1 MEADKRKT
9 VYDVLKEKTGYRDSY
24 DDFNKIIDSDE
35 SARTKVYNV
44 LKDKTGYKDSFDDF
58 NKFMGIKAEASPVQQ
73 NKASLAIPS
82 ADLVD
87 PKISGTDQS
96 YTNQQYE
103 AWSKLTPDVR
113 KTLIGNTPYYEAVE
127 KRISDNKLLENS
139 NLGPKIPSDSIISGG
154 VALPTDSNVVRKEDM
169 RNQLGQQID
178 ESKQEANA
186 LLGEVYN
193 KDFEE
198 KMKFQREHPFLAAMM
213 NIKTGRTGVDT
224 THPRL
229 VDEEAKN
236 LHAAINRLDEAKD
249 VLDESARKGKTNFF
263 GGLLRGLGKKVFDIS
278 TWDSGITDMLDSGA
292 LLSAAKDREAGKPLS
307 HSQNLLLDAAAVDMA
322 VDENFSGDLG
332 RGYKAGQVTAESIP
346 FMMEF
351 MINPASGLGESTTK
365 SIVKRGIQ
373 KYGKD
378 AMKTT
383 IKKIERGAMRA
394 TTDLVGA
401 GIMSATT
408 GSGRVIADTQ
418 NRMLGDVQHE
428 YDENGY
434 VRYSGTENGET
445 LGTALA
451 KAYGANV
458 IENYSEMLGNYFS
471 PVTDAITGVASRG
484 LEKVG
489 LGKVNKFIGDIKASD
504 WGKVVTDFEK
514 NTQWNGNLG
523 EYAEEVAGGIMNAL
537 VVGDQTLDTDSQ
549 TGVFN
554 LDNNIDTLLGV
565 SMMGGFLSGVKTVGY
580 RTPKYEARKGLERA
594 GREAADVFGDNWE
607 SVRESIENA
616 EENDI
621 VPVLSSIFQSEDY
634 KPEQKQAAIRY
645 ASSLKKYQ
653 GANLADLRRKTDGDV
668 NDIQLQTESSY
679 DNGYGLITPQDKNDA
694 KIALEG
700 TIGKLVE
707 SYPDMSEEDVISTI
721 NSYGNT
727 PSEILMHLSA
737 GENGEYSKE
746 YISQVTDYLNA
757 KAQYD
762 GMIANVK
769 DGMEGEIETQ
779 IDYITK
785 NTHPDGNVYN
795 ATMKVDDRRVYV
807 TGGNIIV
814 GEDGMI
820 DHQKSDRSIV
830 VRDAQTGKVDMVDV
844 RDMQSVQPGTNAEQ
858 HKAQIAEQIKQDYAE
873 KAAAE
878 INGILPFNA
887 GDTYTILNPETGTR
901 EEVVIQQADGDLVTI
916 KGVDGK
922 ETQTTRD
929 EVQTLVDRERLLSFN
944 EQFQQNSPAAHTNMK
959 VLDDGRV
966 ISETS
971 SNDTEVAFDVL
982 DKEGNIIDSDVMPKE
997 EFDKL
1002 HDFEKESEVEL
1013 SDDGLPVVN
1022 EETASSSDKSPVLAD
1037 EQAINANETDLN
1049 SVQEPGV
1056 VMQDAGILPTQDN
1069 VENNS
1074 PVQEETQK
1082 PMIPVDEEGNPQ
1094 YHLAPVEVTIEDL
1107 TSPVEMDGEIYE
1119 PTDEEIDGLVLA
1131 NKEEAS
1137 KKFEKLS
1144 GKPPKIGANKSK
1156 YFAAKKQWTKQ
1167 VADAKAQVDYWN
1179 EVEAQMKLLRQ
1190 QPGDTTAEDI
1200 KAMGEPMTGEEL
1212 AAMMLGA
1219 GKLPLLHNEYK
1230 RETGFGNTDAS
1241 KMFGLFASKEKGGM
1255 TIEQA
1260 GEQLM
1265 LADLESGTNFFDQND
1280 PNAGRNA
1287 IIDVLSSARTRGG
1300 LIDYIKNNREAMAE
1314 RERQAEI
1321 EADELAKE
1329 QWLQDITHMTSE
1341 ERDLWKQGELLT
1353 ESNVVP
1359 NDGIIEFYNTFVDDI
1374 LNEEDY
1380 DSGRE
1385 RTDDHRTEEGQSNE
1399 LGGIYGSR
1407 EGGYE
1412 VLQGEEIVSP
1422 GRVEG
1427 YQGEPGEVAGRS
1439 NESLH
1444 LTDDRLQDS
1453 SSPRELTLPS
1463 GNQEKVIGIPVP
1475 SRMEGESILDYAS
1488 RVNDVHVLHKEEQ
1501 KVNTQPTDAQKEAGN
1516 YRKGHIKVDG
1526 FDVTIE
1532 NPQGSERSGV
1542 DAEGKPWSVT
1552 MNNTYGYIR
1561 GTKGAD
1567 GDHIDLFLGN
1577 SGNGVFVVDQL
1588 KEDGSFDEH
1597 KVMYGFG
1604 SLDEARE
1611 AYLSNYSP
1619 GWKGLGSITGVSKET
1634 FKKWVDS
1641 SIRKTKPFS
1650 EYKSV
1655 NSVVSSEEN
1664 QGKVISD
1671 FVPVKENSS
1680 DAEVN
1685 LPQDEAIRNTQR
1697 KPDRKRVD
1705 KIKKARYELMD
1716 ARRELSMA
1724 QSNPFYTSEERKVKQ
1739 DRVEKAE
1746 KELRGLISVAEDA
1759 QQNDNSP
1766 VEVAMEK
1773 LGNIE
1778 QEWEDR
1784 ILDYIYEH
1792 YPTQAT
1798 VTAQTTSPEGLIERE
1813 AMKKDETLRKMR
1825 EEADAAFTDADKEL
1839 SPLLEK
1845 ENDNIRFREE
1855 GSLSEEE
1862 EIVKQTKAN
1871 GTYMK
1876 APNGKPT
1883 KLDKSQWVQVR
1894 TKAFKKWF
1902 GDWEKAA
1909 RIEKL
1914 RNSDPVE
1921 ITGEEY
1927 KGRYELTRESAQ
1939 QYILNNL
1946 RGEYTINDTGEKV
1959 KVSKKGAKK
1968 VTSHSQGNEAH
1979 MQSIVAIPE
1988 MIENSVFIEE
1998 RPAYK
2003 DNAQYDSYRY
2013 YVTGLKIG
2021 GEDYTARITIGVK
2034 NGEFYYDHYLTDI
2047 EKGNL
2052 IEAAQSFI
2060 PTEDA
2065 PNPSY
2070 AGNKDNILFSLLQTN
2085 SSKVVDENGEPMVV
2099 FHGTRSKDD
2108 FYVFDSNKGNPFN
2121 QGGHYFSN
2129 KRQFAEKFGKIVKEV
2144 FLDIKNP
2151 NLGGFDG
2158 SGAVMAPSQY
2168 RDGGIFT
2175 KRNTDRYAEKGTKE
2189 YIVFNPSQIKSA
2201 TNNVGTFDNT
2211 NDDIR
2216 FREVKEKDGSK
2227 SLVGLH
2233 NISQEKLL
2241 KALKLG
2247 GFANPSAAVIDI
2259 NRQTHEG
2266 YGEISL
2272 VLPSSMIAK
2281 STGRNAG
2288 TFSGDAWTPT
2298 YPQIERQF
2306 TDEGSNRVRDDIS
2319 KLPKEMQPDVRSAW
2333 NSYMD
2338 GRDANALAYQFL
2350 YEKGEAPELRRIEP
2364 VFSED
2369 IRKKVINADAL
2380 DDFDERNAAL
2390 LDAYINENFNGD
2402 RAKFEEYIEER
2413 KRILQK
2419 KIDEIP
2425 SDKGFRRRKAVER
2438 LNDIEER
2445 GYEYDSV
2452 KEFYDK
2458 VLSDIRKSGGVDT
2471 YHAIQ
2476 DALDKINQS
2485 EALGKEYNEW
2495 KGELA
2500 DRYNINEVLFK
2511 GYTSSGNRVYLPHTL
2526 ENVSRIMKEEGLAGA
2541 TGWGG
2546 SFSKFAA
2553 GLMKSVGT
2561 LNGIRQQ
2568 KEKLTTNHDDIDA
2581 FREKWEKV
2589 YFDLGIK
2596 LNPGASAFDD
2606 TGLYRVE
2613 EIATR
2618 SNPKSFAKREYGVE
2632 LSDEDVQ
2639 QLKEMTEAIRN
2650 EYPAMYFETKFER
2663 PVYLNEFAAA
2673 VLPDNV
2679 SPKVIDAASNAGLQ
2693 IFSYKSGDEAS
2704 RDEAVKEASK
2714 INGVRFR
2721 DMKTY
2726 HGSGAEFDKFD
2737 LNHVGEGEGE
2747 SMLGKGVYTSKSKR
2761 IAKNYAGVARNKD
2774 KDGNKHLYEVN
2785 IPKDNG
2791 RNYLDYD
2798 KVYTAK
2804 EMEGVIEKLRGAGIG
2819 VGDIFSKYIPGR
2831 KANGMNFY
2839 RVLSINMPKGTD
2851 INEALSK
2858 VGYVGVKYST
2868 RHDWDG
2874 KDMLFSKKSY
2884 VVFNPENANIVG
2896 HNQIKSEVQSIS
2908 EKLHTPVRVIN
2919 SIDELSDGVAKEV
2932 IGKGRKI
2939 KGWYDIGAGEVVL
2952 YLPHTASIDDG
2963 LKTVLHEVVGHKG
2976 LRQLLGEENYDA
2988 EMMRLFGQLPE
2999 DVRRNVADV
3008 AVRNYNSD
3016 VSIAMDEYL
3025 AEQAEKN
3032 ETPSWWDKVVSAIR
3046 DLLRKVG
3053 VNVSLSENDVN
3064 YLLWRSRKNLE
3075 RTPLDLAA
3083 DIDMRNRLEI
3093 GEYNEKGKR
3102 FRDDTNPDE
3111 EDLFGEPL
3119 DGNKGKKPS
3128 LLEAYKNR
3136 IFELSNRISV
3146 LERKI
3151 DTYESTE
3158 ELANVVIEEIKKEI
3172 GSDIISEIGKK
3183 ELNSLLMQVK
3193 NAKTKKSLEKIF
3205 MNVKKIALAAQS
3217 RKLQRVM
3224 DKLLALK
3231 VQDVNGKNM
3240 SIAKN
3245 VDDSTRRIFSF
3256 IRGKLSDIKKS
3267 GLEDDILYLKR
3278 ENRSAQEEI
3287 KRLERTVRDTDDSSV
3302 KDEAMS
3308 SIEKHKKSI
3317 EDNKVRIQE
3326 LRDEKNELERQI
3338 AGATDIDVEKEMSAL
3353 DEKMDKAAQG
3363 EAIWTQG
3370 DTERMAAL
3378 NIISGQIMNK
3388 SHDFE
3393 IQSIE
3398 LDIQK
3403 RLMNNSDLYKDR
3415 MKEVSENKRRIITNA
3430 IKENKRQVVALERL
3444 ITDTRAMQIKQQQ
3457 MTIEQLEELISNGK
3471 NSLLRRTEGEVKRKS
3486 HIIGQAI
3493 QTVEGKPI
3501 DLYDKK
3507 STDEGVL
3514 KKFFSAPLG
3523 SFEYMC
3529 KRVNTKTLGKDGFL
3543 YKYFVEGKDGVMEAY
3558 NTYVLGMEEFR
3569 KRLDEKSKKIF
3580 GKEYEKIWAMSD
3592 KVVNESGVHVVD
3604 TGHEQ
3609 RIPGAKP
3616 GESKGYGVRYEI
3628 PLSKGQAMYIYQVW
3642 KMNDGRTKLE
3652 LQGFDE
3658 ESIAEIRDFIGD
3670 DYIKFADWVQE
3681 ELLPDLRER
3690 YNEKYLEM
3698 YGTSLAEIK
3707 DYVPLKIVGKSIR
3720 QESDLSEDKERN
3732 TKLEERAGS
3741 LIKRVVNTKPV
3752 DITMS
3757 AFEILF
3763 EHGKQMEEWN
3773 AYARVR
3779 RDLDAVLSNTTF
3791 KNQLDANV
3799 RGSFRN
3805 FYDAAAVGTMSHH
3818 PKEAGA
3824 IDAALANASKHLGG
3838 GFIAFRLNTAVKQI
3852 LSIITFLGYSQ
3863 HPQYIALL
3871 TKSVATP
3878 YANFK
3883 WCMDNIPSF
3892 HERVKNGLVG
3902 NETLEEK
3909 FSKGWFSQKMD
3920 QYIEF
3925 GMIPNK
3931 LVDAITCSIGAK
3943 SIFDYRYGKL
3953 VKEGLPEEE
3962 ARSQALAEADI
3973 YYNQTQQSSHPAF
3986 LSPVQ
3991 VSRSFAERMT
4001 VLFQNSNIGYVRKV
4015 VISFIDL
4022 TRSLKW
4028 KKLKENYTAMY
4039 LKEGL
4044 DEEEALR
4051 KAYRRLI
4058 NENKKQAF
4066 EFAIFAW
4073 GANLL
4078 WHTCS
4083 QGLLGFFAGDGDDDK
4098 KKGLLG
4104 KVAVDWYNDDTS
4116 KFIRGLTFFLTSPF
4130 KGTLGGNLLESIA
4143 NEYGYNPFILLDEI
4157 TEAFKAIGDSAENC
4171 GISPELAYVTLM
4183 RLSKFSGVD
4192 FEVWGNIYLGVEG
4205 LARDGAL
4212 DDDKMIDFMYML
4224 NSPKS
4229 NRAAVAK
4236 ELYKDETVASFAE
4249 KVARAN
4255 KYISKRDPWE
4265 GWVPGAK
4272 DLTKRR
4278 KKDIEKEYERLH
4290 MTDDEKKTADEK
4302 KVADKHRRK
4311 LKELDD
4317 DPFAL
4322 ADYIDRH
4329 REEHKLYQKYY

>member
-1 MEADKRKT
+1 METDKRKT
-9 VYDVLKEKTGYRDSY
+9 VYDVLKEKTGYRDNY
-24 DDFNKIIDSDE
+24 EDFNKIIDKDVD
-35 SARTKVYNV
+35 ARNKVYNV

-58 NKFMGIKAEASPVQQ
+58 NKVMGAITSSPVDQNDTSPTAPVNPTADNTNKPTSRFVQGKGKDATIFGVPYRIYKHLAPESQSFYYQQ
-73 NKASLAIPS
+73 ALDKEKQNVADAISNQAESVQKQAEEAYDARANKI
-82 ADLVD
+82 
-87 PKISGTDQS
+87 
-96 YTNQQYE
+96 NE
-103 AWSKLTPDVR
+103 
-113 KTLIGNTPYYEAVE
+113 
-127 KRISDNKLLENS
+127 EN
-139 NLGPKIPSDSIISGG
+139 I
-154 VALPTDSNVVRKEDM
+154 
-169 RNQLGQQID
+169 
-178 ESKQEANA
+178 
-186 LLGEVYN
+186 
-193 KDFEE
+193 
-198 KMKFQREHPFLAAMM
+198 KFKKEHPFL
-213 NIKTGRTGVDT
+213 NFIKEMAQMGRPVPLEPTLEDTDKDLRTLQGV
-224 THPRL
+224 
-229 VDEEAKN
+229 V
-236 LHAAINRLDEAKD
+236 
-249 VLDESARKGKTNFF
+249 ESAQTAKQTISEAGKKGNTNFV
-263 GGLLRGLGKKVFDIS
+263 GGLGRGMRDMAGRGS
-278 TWDSGITDMLDSGA
+278 TWDMGVLDLNKNVA
-292 LLSAAKDREAGKPLS
+292 LSSAANKYIKGQELNKTEK
-307 HSQNLLLDAAAVDMA
+307 LLLRVAAIEQVAM
-322 VDENFSGDLG
+322 DEFSSDLG
-332 RGYKAGQVTAESIP
+332 RGYKMGSTTVQSLP
-346 FMMEF
+346 FMAEF
-351 MINPASGLGESTTK
+351 LINPLSGSGKAIGKGVMKQGLKAIGKELPAGMLGK
-365 SIVKRGIQ
+365 V
-373 KYGKD
+373 
-378 AMKTT
+378 AN
-383 IKKIERGAMRA
+383 GATRVLGDVSAA
-394 TTDLVGA
+394 TGMAL
-401 GIMSATT
+401 TT
-408 GSGRVIADTQ
+408 GSVHTTADFVDRKNGNIDYLVDEDGQVKYDGHTGGVGTGEAAYKAIA
-418 NRMLGDVQHE
+418 
-428 YDENGY
+428 
-434 VRYSGTENGET
+434 SS
-445 LGTALA
+445 
-451 KAYGANV
+451 V
-458 IENYSEMLGNYFS
+458 IENLSEMSGSYFDVLGKGVNSLMGKAVEKSALVKRLGNAVNTS
-471 PVTDAITGVASRG
+471 KVAELYRNVSSSE
-484 LEKVG
+484 LAKT
-489 LGKVNKFIGDIKASD
+489 
-504 WGKVVTDFEK
+504 VTDFERK
-514 NTQWNGNLG
+514 TGFHG
-523 EYAEEVAGGIMNAL
+523 TIEEYGEEVVGTVLNAIFT
-537 VVGDQTLDTDSQ
+537 GDQSFSDLSDVDQ
-549 TGVFN
+549 Q
-554 LDNNIDTLLGV
+554 IDTFLGV
-565 SMMGGFLSGVKTVGY
+565 SGIGGLFSAVKTVGY
-580 RTPKYEARKGLERA
+580 RAPLHRVNREIGKLNKKLSVSMGEDWSGVSDVLQSAEVEER
-594 GREAADVFGDNWE
+594 
-607 SVRESIENA
+607 
-616 EENDI
+616 
-621 VPVLSSIFQSEDY
+621 
-634 KPEQKQAAIRY
+634 
-645 ASSLKKYQ
+645 KKYLGNILQ
-653 GANLADLRRKTDGDV
+653 GEGITDEVKRELFEYVGALTRRDAIKSGKVKQVSEGEDSAENVIVDDEV
-668 NDIQLQTESSY
+668 EEHY
-679 DNGYGLITPQDKNDA
+679 ENGYNIISPNEKNNA
-694 KIALEG
+694 KIALEE
-700 TIGKLVE
+700 TIKAIANR
-707 SYPDMSEEDVISTI
+707 YPDMAEDDVTSTI
-721 NSYGNT
+721 NSYGET
-727 PSEILMHLSA
+727 PSEILMYLNDEKRAFSP
-737 GENGEYSKE
+737 EYV
-746 YISQVTDYLNA
+746 SQVTDYLNA
-757 KAQYD
+757 KAQYE
-762 GMIANVK
+762 GMIDNVR
-769 DGMEGEIETQ
+769 DGMETEIDTQ
-779 IDYITK
+779 MDYITK
-785 NTHPDGNVYN
+785 NTHLDGNLYN

-807 TGGNIIV
+807 TGGNVIV

-820 DHQKSDRSIV
+820 DHQKSDKSIV
-830 VRDAQTGKVDMVDV
+830 VRDAQTGRIEMVDV

-858 HKAQIAEQIKQDYAE
+858 HKAQIADQIKLGYAE

-944 EQFQQNSPAAHTNMK
+944 EQFQQNSPATHTNMK

-1022 EETASSSDKSPVLAD
+1022 DETVSSSDKSPVLAD
-1037 EQAINANETDLN
+1037 EQAINANETDRN

-1056 VMQDAGILPTQDN
+1056 VMQDAGILPTH

-1074 PVQEETQK
+1074 PVQEEVQK

-1219 GKLPLLHNEYK
+1219 GKLPLLHSEYK

-1300 LIDYIKNNREAMAE
+1300 LIDYIKNNRETMAE

-1359 NDGIIEFYNTFVDDI
+1359 KDGIIEFYNTFVDDI
-1374 LNEEDY
+1374 LNEEAY
-1380 DSGRE
+1380 DSRRE
-1385 RTDDHRTEEGQSNE
+1385 RTDDHRIEEGQSNE
-1399 LGGIYGSR
+1399 LGGVYGSR

-1444 LTDDRLQDS
+1444 PTDDSLQDS
-1453 SSPRELTLPS
+1453 SSPRELTQPS
-1463 GNQEKVIGIPVP
+1463 GNQEKVSRINLP

-1488 RVNDVHVLHKEEQ
+1488 RVNDAHVLHKEEQ
-1501 KVNTQPTDAQKEAGN
+1501 KVNAQPTDAQKEAGN

-1577 SGNGVFVVDQL
+1577 SGNGVFVVDQV

-1597 KVMYGFG
+1597 KVMYGFD

-1634 FKKWVDS
+1634 FKEWVDS
-1641 SIRKTKPFS
+1641 SRRKTKPFA
-1650 EYKSV
+1650 EYKLVQERAEGKRDGSV
-1655 NSVVSSEEN
+1655 
-1664 QGKVISD
+1664 
-1671 FVPVKENSS
+1671 
-1680 DAEVN
+1680 
-1685 LPQDEAIRNTQR
+1685 
-1697 KPDRKRVD
+1697 
-1705 KIKKARYELMD
+1705 
-1716 ARRELSMA
+1716 
-1724 QSNPFYTSEERKVKQ
+1724 
-1739 DRVEKAE
+1739 
-1746 KELRGLISVAEDA
+1746 
-1759 QQNDNSP
+1759 
-1766 VEVAMEK
+1766 
-1773 LGNIE
+1773 
-1778 QEWEDR
+1778 
-1784 ILDYIYEH
+1784 
-1792 YPTQAT
+1792 
-1798 VTAQTTSPEGLIERE
+1798 
-1813 AMKKDETLRKMR
+1813 R
-1825 EEADAAFTDADKEL
+1825 EEDGSDV
-1839 SPLLEK
+1839 
-1845 ENDNIRFREE
+1845 RFREGKAE
-1855 GSLSEEE
+1855 SEEQS
-1862 EIVKQTKAN
+1862 IIDRAKAD

-1876 APNGKPT
+1876 APNGKPSN
-1883 KLDKSQWVQVR
+1883 LDESQWVQVR
-1894 TKAFKKWF
+1894 TQAFKKSF

-1914 RNSDPVE
+1914 RKNTPVE

-1927 KGRYELTRESAQ
+1927 KGQYELNRESAQ
-1939 QYILNNL
+1939 KYILNNL
-1946 RGEYTINDTGEKV
+1946 RGEYTINDTGERV
-1959 KVSKKGAKK
+1959 QISKKGAKK
-1968 VTSHSQGNEAH
+1968 VTSHSQGSEAH

-1988 MIENSVFIEE
+1988 LIGNSVFIEE

-2021 GEDYTARITIGVK
+2021 VEDYTARITIGVK

-2052 IEAAQSFI
+2052 IEAAQSFK

-2070 AGNKDNILFSLLQTN
+2070 AGNKDNVLFSLLQIN
-2085 SSKVVDENGEPMVV
+2085 LSKVVDENGEPLL
-2099 FHGTRSKDD
+2099 KDD
-2108 FYVFDSNKGNPFN
+2108 VHD
-2121 QGGHYFSN
+2121 
-2129 KRQFAEKFGKIVKEV
+2129 
-2144 FLDIKNP
+2144 
-2151 NLGGFDG
+2151 
-2158 SGAVMAPSQY
+2158 
-2168 RDGGIFT
+2168 
-2175 KRNTDRYAEKGTKE
+2175 NT
-2189 YIVFNPSQIKSA
+2189 
-2201 TNNVGTFDNT
+2201 GTFSFE

-2227 SLVGLH
+2227 SLIGLH

-2338 GRDANALAYQFL
+2338 GRNADALAYQFL

-2369 IRKKVINADAL
+2369 IRKKVIDADAL
-2380 DDFDERNAAL
+2380 DDYNERNVAL

-2568 KEKLTTNHDDIDA
+2568 KEKLTTNHEDIDA

-2618 SNPKSFAKREYGVE
+2618 PNPKSFAKREYGVE

-2639 QLKEMTEAIRN
+2639 QLKEMIEAIRN

-2896 HNQIKSEVQSIS
+2896 HNQIKSEVLSIS

-2919 SIDELSDGVAKEV
+2919 SIDELSDGVAKEA

-2976 LRQLLGEENYDA
+2976 LRQLFGEENYDA
-2988 EMMRLFGQLPE
+2988 KMMRLFGQLPE

-3053 VNVSLSENDVN
+3053 VNVSLSENDVK

-3102 FRDDTNPDE
+3102 FRDDSNPNE
-3111 EDLFGEPL
+3111 EDLFGEPF
-3119 DGNKGKKPS
+3119 DGSKGKKPS

-3136 IFELSNRISV
+3136 IFELSNRISA

-3287 KRLERTVRDTDDSSV
+3287 KCLERTVRDTDDSSV

-3580 GKEYEKIWAMSD
+3580 GKEYEKIWSQSD
-3592 KVVNESGVHVVD
+3592 KVVNDLGVHVVD
-3604 TGHEQ
+3604 VNKEQ
-3609 RIPGAKP
+3609 RILG
-3616 GESKGYGVRYEI
+3616 GINGYGVRYEI

-3642 KMNDGRTKLE
+3642 KMDDGRTKLE

-3658 ESIAEIRDFIGD
+3658 ESITEIRDFIGD
-3670 DYIKFADWVQE
+3670 DYIKFADWVQD

-3707 DYVPLKIVGKSIR
+3707 DYVPLRIAKKSTR
-3720 QESDLSEDKERN
+3720 QESDLSEDKERKK
-3732 TKLEERAGS
+3732 TLEERAGS

-3757 AFEILF
+3757 AFDVLF
-3763 EHGKQMEEWN
+3763 DHGRQMEEWN

-3791 KNQLDANV
+3791 RNQLDANT

-3805 FYDAAAVGTMSHH
+3805 FYDAAAVATKTYH
-3818 PKEAGA
+3818 PDQNRFMDEVIGKLSKGIVGGNIAWRLST
-3824 IDAALANASKHLGG
+3824 AL
-3838 GFIAFRLNTAVKQI
+3838 KQI
-3852 LSIITFLGYSQ
+3852 LSAPAFWGYSQ
-3863 HPQYIALL
+3863 SPRYMKSLL
-3871 TKSVATP
+3871 TNTAKMPVT
-3878 YANFK
+3878 FK
-3883 WCMDNIPSF
+3883 WCMENIPSF
-3892 HERVKNGLVG
+3892 KERVSSGTIG
-3902 NETLEEK
+3902 NEKLEEK
-3909 FSKGWFSQKMD
+3909 SISKYLDK
-3920 QYIEF
+3920 YIET

-3931 LVDAITCSIGAK
+3931 MVDAVTCSIGAK
-3943 SIFDYRYGKL
+3943 SIFDYRYGQL
-3953 VKEGLPEEE
+3953 LRQGLKDEE
-3962 ARSQALAEADI
+3962 ARNQALMDADI

-3986 LSPVQ
+3986 LSPMQ
-3991 VSRSFAERMT
+3991 MSRSIMDRMLT
-4001 VLFQNSNIGYVRKV
+4001 TYQNSNIGYVRKV
-4015 VISFIDL
+4015 MAAFYDL

-4028 KKLKENYTAMY
+4028 RELQKNYMDMY
-4039 LKEGL
+4039 MKEGL
-4044 DEEEALR
+4044 NKDEATR
-4051 KAYRRLI
+4051 KAYHRLL
-4058 NENKKQAF
+4058 NENKKTAF
-4066 EFAIFAW
+4066 EAILFAW
-4073 GANLL
+4073 GMNLL
-4078 WHTCS
+4078 WNIGS
-4083 QGLLGFFAGDGDDDK
+4083 QGLLGLFAGDGDDDDDLS
-4098 KKGLLG
+4098 KGISL
-4104 KVAVDWYNDDTS
+4104 
-4116 KFIRGLTFFLTSPF
+4116 FLTSPI
-4130 KGTLGGNLLESIA
+4130 KGMPGGNLLESIA
-4143 NEYGYNPFILLDEI
+4143 SGYGMNPLLVYDELDKFMKEINYAIDEYGL
-4157 TEAFKAIGDSAENC
+4157 
-4171 GISPELAYVTLM
+4171 ISPEIAFATMEKVSRYG
-4183 RLSKFSGVD
+4183 GVD
-4192 FEVWGNIYLGVEG
+4192 LEVLGNIYLGIEG
-4205 LARDGAL
+4205 LSRDGAL

>member
-1 MEADKRKT
+1 METNKRKT

-82 ADLVD
+82 TDLVD
-87 PKISGTDQS
+87 PKIPGTDQS

-113 KTLIGNTPYYEAVE
+113 KTLIGNTPYYEDVE

-193 KDFEE
+193 KDLEE

-229 VDEEAKN
+229 VDVEAKN
-236 LHAAINRLDEAKD
+236 LHATLNKLDEAKD
-249 VLDESARKGKTNFF
+249 ILDESARKGKTNYF
-263 GGLLRGLGKKVFDIS
+263 GGLLRGLGKGIFDVS
-278 TWDSGITDMLDSGA
+278 TWDSGTTDMLDSGA
-292 LLSAAKDREAGKPLS
+292 LLSAAKDKEAGRPLS

-346 FMMEF
+346 FIIEF
-351 MINPASGLGESTTK
+351 MVNPASGLGESATK

-373 KYGKD
+373 KFGKD

-383 IKKIERGAMRA
+383 IKKIERGAIRA
-394 TTDLVGA
+394 TADLAGA

-408 GSGRVIADTQ
+408 GSGRVVADTQ

-434 VRYSGTENGET
+434 VRYSGTEDGET

-471 PVTDAITGVASRG
+471 PVTDAITGVTSRG
-484 LEKVG
+484 LEKIG

-504 WGKVVTDFEK
+504 WGKAVTDFEK
-514 NTQWNGNLG
+514 NTHWNGNLG

-565 SMMGGFLSGVKTVGY
+565 SMMGGFLSGVKTIGY
-580 RTPKYEARKGLERA
+580 RTPKYEMRKGLERA
-594 GREAADVFGDNWE
+594 DREASNAFGEDWE
-607 SVRESIENA
+607 AVRETIENA

-621 VPVLSSIFQSEDY
+621 IPVLSSIYQSEDY

-679 DNGYGLITPQDKNDA
+679 DNGYGLTTPQEKNDA

-727 PSEILMHLSA
+727 LSEILMHLSA
-737 GENGEYSKE
+737 GEYGKYSKE

-769 DGMEGEIETQ
+769 DGMEGEIESQ
-779 IDYITK
+779 MDYITK

-807 TGGNIIV
+807 TGGNVIV

-820 DHQKSDRSIV
+820 DHQKSDKSIV
-830 VRDAQTGKVDMVDV
+830 VRDAQTGKIEMVDV

-873 KAAAE
+873 KAAAD

-901 EEVVIQQADGDLVTI
+901 EEVVVQQVEGDLVAITG
-916 KGVDGK
+916 KDGK
-922 ETQTTRD
+922 VTQTTKD
-929 EVQTLVDRERLLSFN
+929 EIQTLVERERLLSFN

-966 ISETS
+966 ISEIS
-971 SNDTEVAFDVL
+971 SNDTEVAFNVL
-982 DKEGNIIDSDVMPKE
+982 DQEGNIIDSDVMPKE

-1002 HDFEKESEVEL
+1002 HDFEKEYEVEL

-1022 EETASSSDKSPVLAD
+1022 EVTVSSSEESPVLAD
-1037 EQAINANETDLN
+1037 EQAINANETDRN

-1056 VMQDAGILPTQDN
+1056 VMQDAGILPTHDN
-1069 VENNS
+1069 VENIS
-1074 PVQEETQK
+1074 PIQEEALK
-1082 PMIPVDEEGNPQ
+1082 PVIPVDEEGNPQ

-1107 TSPVEMDGEIYE
+1107 TSPVDMGGKIYE
-1119 PTDEEIDGLVLA
+1119 PTDEEIDGLVLV

-1156 YFAAKKQWTKQ
+1156 YFAAKDQWTKQ

-1190 QPGDTTAEDI
+1190 QPGDTTAEEI

-1219 GKLPLLHNEYK
+1219 GKLPLLHSEYK

-1385 RTDDHRTEEGQSNE
+1385 RTDDHRIEEGQSNE

-1444 LTDDRLQDS
+1444 PTDDSLQDS
-1453 SSPRELTLPS
+1453 SSPGELTLSS
-1463 GNQEKVIGIPVP
+1463 GNQEKVSRINLP

-1597 KVMYGFG
+1597 KVMYGFS

-1634 FKKWVDS
+1634 FKEWVDS
-1641 SIRKTKPFS
+1641 SRRKTKPFA
-1650 EYKSV
+1650 EYKLVQERAEGMRDGSV
-1655 NSVVSSEEN
+1655 
-1664 QGKVISD
+1664 
-1671 FVPVKENSS
+1671 
-1680 DAEVN
+1680 
-1685 LPQDEAIRNTQR
+1685 
-1697 KPDRKRVD
+1697 
-1705 KIKKARYELMD
+1705 
-1716 ARRELSMA
+1716 
-1724 QSNPFYTSEERKVKQ
+1724 
-1739 DRVEKAE
+1739 
-1746 KELRGLISVAEDA
+1746 
-1759 QQNDNSP
+1759 
-1766 VEVAMEK
+1766 
-1773 LGNIE
+1773 
-1778 QEWEDR
+1778 
-1784 ILDYIYEH
+1784 
-1792 YPTQAT
+1792 
-1798 VTAQTTSPEGLIERE
+1798 
-1813 AMKKDETLRKMR
+1813 R
-1825 EEADAAFTDADKEL
+1825 EEDGSDV
-1839 SPLLEK
+1839 
-1845 ENDNIRFREE
+1845 RFREGKAE
-1855 GSLSEEE
+1855 SEEQS
-1862 EIVKQTKAN
+1862 IIDRAKAD

-1876 APNGKPT
+1876 APNGKPSN
-1883 KLDKSQWVQVR
+1883 LDESQWVQVR
-1894 TKAFKKWF
+1894 TQAFKKSF

-1914 RNSDPVE
+1914 RKNTPVE

-1927 KGRYELTRESAQ
+1927 KGQYELNRESAQ
-1939 QYILNNL
+1939 KYILNNL
-1946 RGEYTINDTGEKV
+1946 RGEYIINDTGERV
-1959 KVSKKGAKK
+1959 QISKKGAKK
-1968 VTSHSQGNEAH
+1968 VTSHSQGSEAH

-1988 MIENSVFIEE
+1988 LIGNSVFIEE

-2052 IEAAQSFI
+2052 IEAAQSFK

-2070 AGNKDNILFSLLQTN
+2070 AGNKDNVLFSLLQTN
-2085 SSKVVDENGEPMVV
+2085 SSKVTDENGEPLL
-2099 FHGTRSKDD
+2099 KDD
-2108 FYVFDSNKGNPFN
+2108 VHD
-2121 QGGHYFSN
+2121 
-2129 KRQFAEKFGKIVKEV
+2129 
-2144 FLDIKNP
+2144 
-2151 NLGGFDG
+2151 
-2158 SGAVMAPSQY
+2158 
-2168 RDGGIFT
+2168 
-2175 KRNTDRYAEKGTKE
+2175 NT
-2189 YIVFNPSQIKSA
+2189 
-2201 TNNVGTFDNT
+2201 GTFSFE

-2227 SLVGLH
+2227 SLIGLH

-2259 NRQTHEG
+2259 DRQTHEG

-2306 TDEGSNRVRDDIS
+2306 TDEGSIRVRDDIS

-2369 IRKKVINADAL
+2369 IRTKVINADAL

-2458 VLSDIRKSGGVDT
+2458 VLSDNRKSGGVDT

-2476 DALDKINQS
+2476 DALDKINTS
-2485 EALGKEYNEW
+2485 EALSKEYNEW

-2500 DRYNINEVLFK
+2500 DRYNIDEVLFK

-2568 KEKLTTNHDDIDA
+2568 KEKLTTNHEDIDA

-2618 SNPKSFAKREYGVE
+2618 PNPKSFAKREYGVE

-2839 RVLSINMPKGTD
+2839 RALSINMPKGTD

-2908 EKLHTPVRVIN
+2908 DKLHTPIRVIN
-2919 SIDELSDGVAKEV
+2919 SIDELSDGVAKEA

-2952 YLPHTASIDDG
+2952 YLPHTASNDDG

-2976 LRQLLGEENYDA
+2976 LRQLFGEENYDA
-2988 EMMRLFGQLPE
+2988 KMMRLFGQLPE

-3025 AEQAEKN
+3025 AEQAEKS

-3053 VNVSLSENDVN
+3053 VNVSLSENDVK

-3102 FRDDTNPDE
+3102 FRDDSKPDE
-3111 EDLFGEPL
+3111 DDLFGEPF
-3119 DGNKGKKPS
+3119 DGSKGKKPS

-3136 IFELSNRISV
+3136 IFELNNRIST

-3158 ELANVVIEEIKKEI
+3158 ELANMVIEEIKKEI

-3353 DEKMDKAAQG
+3353 DEKMDKAVQG

-3444 ITDTRAMQIKQQQ
+3444 IADTRAMQIKQQQ

-3471 NSLLRRTEGEVKRKS
+3471 NSLLRRTEEEVKRKS

-3543 YKYFVEGKDGVMEAY
+3543 YKFFVEGKDGVMEAY

-3580 GKEYEKIWAMSD
+3580 GKEYEKIWDMSD
-3592 KVVNESGVHVVD
+3592 KVVNESGVHVFD
-3604 TGHEQ
+3604 T
-3609 RIPGAKP
+3609 K
-3616 GESKGYGVRYEI
+3616 SKIVGGYGVKYEI

-3658 ESIAEIRDFIGD
+3658 ESITEIRDFIGD
-3670 DYIKFADWVQE
+3670 DYIKFADWVQD

-3698 YGTSLAEIK
+3698 YGTSMDDIK
-3707 DYVPLKIVGKSIR
+3707 DYVPLRILKKSIR
-3720 QESDLSEDKERN
+3720 QESDLSEDKERR

-3741 LIKRVVNTKPV
+3741 LIKRVVNTRPV

-3757 AFEILF
+3757 AFDVLF
-3763 EHGKQMEEWN
+3763 DHGKRMEEWN

-3779 RDLDAVLSNTTF
+3779 RDIDAILSNTTF
-3791 KNQLDANV
+3791 RNQLDANT
-3799 RGSFRN
+3799 RGSLHN
-3805 FYDAAAVGTMSHH
+3805 FYDAAAVATKSYH
-3818 PKEAGA
+3818 PEKNGYMDDIIGKLSKGIVGGNIAWRLST
-3824 IDAALANASKHLGG
+3824 AL
-3838 GFIAFRLNTAVKQI
+3838 KQI
-3852 LSIITFLGYSQ
+3852 LSAPAFWGYSQ
-3863 HPQYIALL
+3863 SPRYMKSLL
-3871 TKSVATP
+3871 TNTAKMPAT
-3878 YANFK
+3878 FK
-3883 WCMDNIPSF
+3883 WCMGNIPSF
-3892 HERVKNGLVG
+3892 KERITSGTMG
-3902 NETLEEK
+3902 NEKLEEK
-3909 FSKGWFSQKMD
+3909 GINRFLDK
-3920 QYIEF
+3920 YIET
-3925 GMIPNK
+3925 GMIPNR

-3943 SIFDYRYGKL
+3943 SIFDYRFGQL
-3953 VKEGLPEEE
+3953 LRQGLKEEE
-3962 ARSQALAEADI
+3962 ARNQALMDADI

-3986 LSPVQ
+3986 LSPMQ
-3991 VSRSFAERMT
+3991 MGHSIMDRMFT
-4001 VLFQNSNIGYVRKV
+4001 TYQNSNIGYVRKV
-4015 VISFIDL
+4015 LAAYYDL

-4028 KKLKENYTAMY
+4028 KKLQKNYVYMY
-4039 LKEGL
+4039 MEDGMNQ
-4044 DEEEALR
+4044 DEAES
-4051 KAYRRLI
+4051 KAYRRLL
-4058 NENKKQAF
+4058 NENKKTAF
-4066 EFAIFAW
+4066 EAILFAW
-4073 GANLL
+4073 GMNLL
-4078 WHTCS
+4078 WNIGS
-4083 QGLLGFFAGDGDDDK
+4083 QGLLGFFVGDGDDDDSWDK
-4098 KKGLLG
+4098 
-4104 KVAVDWYNDDTS
+4104 DIS
-4116 KFIRGLTFFLTSPF
+4116 FFLTSPI
-4130 KGTLGGNLLESIA
+4130 KGMPGGNLLESMTSRYGFNPDLVLDEYNKFMKEINYA
-4143 NEYGYNPFILLDEI
+4143 IDEYGL
-4157 TEAFKAIGDSAENC
+4157 
-4171 GISPELAYVTLM
+4171 ISPEIAFATMEKVSRYG
-4183 RLSKFSGVD
+4183 GVD
-4192 FEVWGNIYLGVEG
+4192 LEVLGNIYLGIVG
-4205 LARDGAL
+4205 LSRDGAL

-4236 ELYKDETVASFAE
+4236 ELYKDESAASFAE

-4265 GWVPGAK
+4265 GWVPGTK

-4290 MTDDEKKTADEK
+4290 MTEEEKTTEDEK

>member
-1 MEADKRKT
+1 METDKRKT

-24 DDFNKIIDSDE
+24 EDFNKIIDKNVD
-35 SARTKVYNV
+35 ARNKVYNV

-58 NKFMGIKAEASPVQQ
+58 NKVIGAITSSPVDQ
-73 NKASLAIPS
+73 NDTSPTAPVNPT
-82 ADLVD
+82 VD
-87 PKISGTDQS
+87 N
-96 YTNQQYE
+96 TNNPTSRFVQGKGKDTTIFGVPYRIY
-103 AWSKLTPDVR
+103 KHLTPESQS
-113 KTLIGNTPYYEAVE
+113 LYYQQALDKEKQNVADAISNQAESVQKQAEEAYDARANKINE
-127 KRISDNKLLENS
+127 DN
-139 NLGPKIPSDSIISGG
+139 I
-154 VALPTDSNVVRKEDM
+154 
-169 RNQLGQQID
+169 
-178 ESKQEANA
+178 
-186 LLGEVYN
+186 
-193 KDFEE
+193 
-198 KMKFQREHPFLAAMM
+198 KFKKEHPFL
-213 NIKTGRTGVDT
+213 NFIKEMAQMGRPVPLEPTLEDTDKDLRTLQGVVESAQT
-224 THPRL
+224 AKQTIS
-229 VDEEAKN
+229 EAGKKGN
-236 LHAAINRLDEAKD
+236 TNFVGGLGRGMRDMAGRGSTWDMG
-249 VLDESARKGKTNFF
+249 VLDLNRNVALSSAANKYINGQELNKTEKL
-263 GGLLRGLGKKVFDIS
+263 LLRG
-278 TWDSGITDMLDSGA
+278 
-292 LLSAAKDREAGKPLS
+292 AAIEQVA
-307 HSQNLLLDAAAVDMA
+307 M
-322 VDENFSGDLG
+322 DEFSSDLG
-332 RGYKAGQVTAESIP
+332 RGYKMGSTTVQSLPFMAEFLINPLSGSGKAIGKGVMKQGLKAIGKELPAGMLGKVANGATRVLGDVTA
-346 FMMEF
+346 
-351 MINPASGLGESTTK
+351 
-365 SIVKRGIQ
+365 
-373 KYGKD
+373 
-378 AMKTT
+378 
-383 IKKIERGAMRA
+383 A
-394 TTDLVGA
+394 TGMAL
-401 GIMSATT
+401 TT
-408 GSGRVIADTQ
+408 GSVHTTADFVDRKNGNIDYLVDEDGQVKYDGHTGGVGTGEAAYKAIA
-418 NRMLGDVQHE
+418 
-428 YDENGY
+428 
-434 VRYSGTENGET
+434 SS
-445 LGTALA
+445 
-451 KAYGANV
+451 V
-458 IENYSEMLGNYFS
+458 IENLSEMSGSYFDVLGKGVNSLTGKAVEKSALVKRLGNAVNTS
-471 PVTDAITGVASRG
+471 KVAELYRNVSSSE
-484 LEKVG
+484 LAKT
-489 LGKVNKFIGDIKASD
+489 
-504 WGKVVTDFEK
+504 VTDFERK
-514 NTQWNGNLG
+514 TGFHG
-523 EYAEEVAGGIMNAL
+523 TIEEYGEEVVGTVLNAIFT
-537 VVGDQTLDTDSQ
+537 GDQSFSDLSDVDQ
-549 TGVFN
+549 Q
-554 LDNNIDTLLGV
+554 IDTFLGV
-565 SMMGGFLSGVKTVGY
+565 SGIGGLFSAVKTVGY
-580 RTPKYEARKGLERA
+580 RAPLHRVN
-594 GREAADVFGDNWE
+594 REIGKLNKKLSVSMGEDWSGVSDVLQ
-607 SVRESIENA
+607 SA
-616 EENDI
+616 E
-621 VPVLSSIFQSEDY
+621 VED
-634 KPEQKQAAIRY
+634 R
-645 ASSLKKYQ
+645 KKYLGNILQ
-653 GANLADLRRKTDGDV
+653 GEGITDEVKRELFEYVGALTRRDAIKSGKVKQVSEGEDSAENVIVDDEV
-668 NDIQLQTESSY
+668 EEHY
-679 DNGYGLITPQDKNDA
+679 ENGYNIISPNEKNNA
-694 KIALEG
+694 KIALEE
-700 TIGKLVE
+700 TIKAIANR
-707 SYPDMSEEDVISTI
+707 YPDMTEDDVMSTI
-721 NSYGNT
+721 NSYGET
-727 PSEILMHLSA
+727 PSEILMYLNDEKRAFSP
-737 GENGEYSKE
+737 E

-757 KAQYD
+757 KAQYEGVID
-762 GMIANVK
+762 NVR
-769 DGMEGEIETQ
+769 DGMETEIDTQ
-779 IDYITK
+779 MGYITK
-785 NTHPDGNVYN
+785 NTHLDGNLYN

-807 TGGNIIV
+807 TGGNVIV

-820 DHQKSDRSIV
+820 DHQKSDKSIV
-830 VRDAQTGKVDMVDV
+830 VRDAQTGRIEMVDV

-858 HKAQIAEQIKQDYAE
+858 HKTQIAEQIKQGYAE

-878 INGILPFNA
+878 INGALPFNA

-901 EEVVIQQADGDLVTI
+901 EEVIIQQADGDLVTI

-1022 EETASSSDKSPVLAD
+1022 EETASSSDKSPVLAN

-1219 GKLPLLHNEYK
+1219 GKLPLLHSEYK

-1314 RERQAEI
+1314 RERQAEV

-1359 NDGIIEFYNTFVDDI
+1359 KDGIIEFYNTFVDDI
-1374 LNEEDY
+1374 LNEEAY
-1380 DSGRE
+1380 DSRRE
-1385 RTDDHRTEEGQSNE
+1385 RTDDHRIEEGQSNE

-1444 LTDDRLQDS
+1444 PTDDSLQDS
-1453 SSPRELTLPS
+1453 SSPGELTLPS
-1463 GNQEKVIGIPVP
+1463 GNQEKVSRINLP

-1532 NPQGSERSGV
+1532 NPQGSERRGV
-1542 DAEGKPWSVT
+1542 DANGKPWSVT

-1561 GTKGAD
+1561 GTKGTD

-1577 SGNGVFVVDQL
+1577 SGNGVYVVDQL

-1611 AYLSNYSP
+1611 AYLSNYSS

-1664 QGKVISD
+1664 QGEVISD

-1685 LPQDEAIRNTQR
+1685 LPQDEAIIKNTQR
-1697 KPDRKRVD
+1697 KPDKKRVD

-1724 QSNPFYTSEERKVKQ
+1724 QSNPFYTSEERQVKQ

-1773 LGNIE
+1773 LGDIE

-1798 VTAQTTSPEGLIERE
+1798 VTAQTISPEGLIERE
-1813 AMKKDETLRKMR
+1813 AMTKDETLRKMR

-1845 ENDNIRFREE
+1845 ENDIIRFREE

-2099 FHGTRSKDD
+2099 FHGTRSKDE

-2338 GRDANALAYQFL
+2338 GRNADALAYQFL

-2369 IRKKVINADAL
+2369 IRKKVIDADAL
-2380 DDFDERNAAL
+2380 DDYNERNVAL
-2390 LDAYINENFNGD
+2390 LDAYIDENFDGD
-2402 RAKFEEYIEER
+2402 RTKFEEYIEAR

-2425 SDKGFRRRKAVER
+2425 SDKSFRRRKAVER

-2458 VLSDIRKSGGVDT
+2458 VLSDIHKSGGVDT

-2476 DALDKINQS
+2476 DTLDKINQS
-2485 EALGKEYNEW
+2485 EVLSKEYNEW
-2495 KGELA
+2495 KEEIS

-2561 LNGIRQQ
+2561 LSGIRQQ

-2679 SPKVIDAASNAGLQ
+2679 SPKVIDAARNAGLQ

-2714 INGVRFR
+2714 IDGVRFR

-2761 IAKNYAGVARNKD
+2761 IAKNYAGVARNKN

-2804 EMEGVIEKLRGAGIG
+2804 EMKGIIEKLRDAGIG
-2819 VGDIFSKYIPGR
+2819 VGDIFSKYILGR

-2839 RVLSINMPKGTD
+2839 RALSINIPKGTD

-2884 VVFNPENANIVG
+2884 VVFNPENTNIVG

-2908 EKLHTPVRVIN
+2908 EQLHTPVRVIN
-2919 SIDELSDGVAKEV
+2919 SIDELSDGVAKEA

-2952 YLPHTASIDDG
+2952 YMPNAASIDDG
-2963 LKTVLHEVVGHKG
+2963 SKTVLHEVVGHKG

-3008 AVRNYNSD
+3008 AVSNYNSD

-3053 VNVSLSENDVN
+3053 VNVSLSDNDVK

-3102 FRDDTNPDE
+3102 FRDDSNPDE
-3111 EDLFGEPL
+3111 EDLFGEPF
-3119 DGNKGKKPS
+3119 DGSKGKKPS

-3136 IFELSNRISV
+3136 IFELSNRISA

-3158 ELANVVIEEIKKEI
+3158 ELSNVVIEEIKKEI

-3217 RKLQRVM
+3217 RKLQRMM

-3580 GKEYEKIWAMSD
+3580 GKEYEKIWSQSD
-3592 KVVNESGVHVVD
+3592 KVVNDSGVHVVD
-3604 TGHEQ
+3604 VNNEQ
-3609 RIPGAKP
+3609 RILG
-3616 GESKGYGVRYEI
+3616 GINGYGVRYEI

-3642 KMNDGRTKLE
+3642 KMDDGRTKLE

-3658 ESIAEIRDFIGD
+3658 ESITEIRDFIGD
-3670 DYIKFADWVQE
+3670 DYIKFADWVQD

-3707 DYVPLKIVGKSIR
+3707 DYVPLRIAKKSTR
-3720 QESDLSEDKERN
+3720 QESDLSEDKERKK
-3732 TKLEERAGS
+3732 TLEERAGS
-3741 LIKRVVNTKPV
+3741 LINRVVNTRPV

-3757 AFEILF
+3757 AFDVLF
-3763 EHGKQMEEWN
+3763 DHGRQMEEWN

-3791 KNQLDANV
+3791 RNQLDANT

-3805 FYDAAAVGTMSHH
+3805 FYDAAAVATKTYH
-3818 PKEAGA
+3818 PDQNRFMDEVIGKLSKGIVGGNIAWRLST
-3824 IDAALANASKHLGG
+3824 AL
-3838 GFIAFRLNTAVKQI
+3838 KQI
-3852 LSIITFLGYSQ
+3852 LSAPAFWGYSQ
-3863 HPQYIALL
+3863 SPRYMKSLL
-3871 TKSVATP
+3871 MNTAKMPVT
-3878 YANFK
+3878 FK

-3892 HERVKNGLVG
+3892 KERVSSGTIG
-3902 NETLEEK
+3902 NEKLEEK
-3909 FSKGWFSQKMD
+3909 SISKYLDK
-3920 QYIEF
+3920 YIKT

-3931 LVDAITCSIGAK
+3931 MVDAITCSIGAK
-3943 SIFDYRYGKL
+3943 SIFDYRFGQL
-3953 VKEGLPEEE
+3953 LRQGLKEEE
-3962 ARSQALAEADI
+3962 ARNQALMDADI

-3986 LSPVQ
+3986 LSPMQ
-3991 VSRSFAERMT
+3991 MSRSIMDRMLT
-4001 VLFQNSNIGYVRKV
+4001 TYQNSNIGYVRKV
-4015 VISFIDL
+4015 MAAYYDL

-4028 KKLKENYTAMY
+4028 KELQKNYMDMY
-4039 LKEGL
+4039 MREGL
-4044 DEEEALR
+4044 NKDEAMR
-4051 KAYRRLI
+4051 KAYHRLL
-4058 NENKKQAF
+4058 NENKKTAF
-4066 EFAIFAW
+4066 EAILFAW
-4073 GANLL
+4073 GMNLL
-4078 WHTCS
+4078 WNIGS
-4083 QGLLGFFAGDGDDDK
+4083 QGLLGLFAGDGDDDDDLS
-4098 KKGLLG
+4098 KGISL
-4104 KVAVDWYNDDTS
+4104 
-4116 KFIRGLTFFLTSPF
+4116 FLTSPI
-4130 KGTLGGNLLESIA
+4130 KGMPGGNLLESIA
-4143 NEYGYNPFILLDEI
+4143 SGYGMNPLLVYDELDKFMKEINYAIDEYGL
-4157 TEAFKAIGDSAENC
+4157 
-4171 GISPELAYVTLM
+4171 ISPEIAFATMEKVSRYG
-4183 RLSKFSGVD
+4183 GVD
-4192 FEVWGNIYLGVEG
+4192 LEVLGNIYLGIEG
-4205 LARDGAL
+4205 LSRDGAL

>member
-1 MEADKRKT
+1 METDKRKT

-35 SARTKVYNV
+35 NARTKVYNV

-73 NKASLAIPS
+73 NKASLAIPTS
-82 ADLVD
+82 DLVD
-87 PKISGTDQS
+87 PKIPSTDQS

-103 AWSKLTPDVR
+103 AWSKLNPDVR
-113 KTLIGNTPYYEAVE
+113 KTLIGNTPYYEDVE

-193 KDFEE
+193 KDLEE

-229 VDEEAKN
+229 VDVEAKN
-236 LHAAINRLDEAKD
+236 LHATLNKLDEAKD
-249 VLDESARKGKTNFF
+249 VLDESARKGKTNYF
-263 GGLLRGLGKKVFDIS
+263 GGLLRGLGKGIFDVS
-278 TWDSGITDMLDSGA
+278 TWDSGTTDMLDSGA
-292 LLSAAKDREAGKPLS
+292 LLSAAKDKEAGRPLS

-346 FMMEF
+346 FIIEF
-351 MINPASGLGESTTK
+351 MVNPASGLGESATK

-373 KYGKD
+373 KFGKD

-383 IKKIERGAMRA
+383 IKKIERGAIRA
-394 TTDLVGA
+394 TADLAGA

-408 GSGRVIADTQ
+408 GSGRVVADTQ

-434 VRYSGTENGET
+434 VRYSSTEDGET

-471 PVTDAITGVASRG
+471 PVTDAITGVTSRG
-484 LEKVG
+484 LEKIG

-504 WGKVVTDFEK
+504 WGKAVTDFEK
-514 NTQWNGNLG
+514 NTHWNGNLG

-565 SMMGGFLSGVKTVGY
+565 SMMGGFLSGVKTIGY
-580 RTPKYEARKGLERA
+580 RTPKYEMRKGLERA
-594 GREAADVFGDNWE
+594 DREASNAFGEDWE
-607 SVRESIENA
+607 AVRESIENA

-621 VPVLSSIFQSEDY
+621 IPVLSSIYQSEDY

-679 DNGYGLITPQDKNDA
+679 DNGYGLTTPQEKNDA

-737 GENGEYSKE
+737 GEYGEYSKE

-769 DGMEGEIETQ
+769 DGMEGEIESQ
-779 IDYITK
+779 MDYITK

-858 HKAQIAEQIKQDYAE
+858 HKAQIADQIKQDYAE

-878 INGILPFNA
+878 INGALPFNA

-901 EEVVIQQADGDLVTI
+901 EEVIIQQADGDLVTI
-916 KGVDGK
+916 KGIDGK
-922 ETQTTRD
+922 ETQTTRE
-929 EVQTLVDRERLLSFN
+929 EVQILVDRERLLSFN

-966 ISETS
+966 ISEIS
-971 SNDTEVAFDVL
+971 SNDTEVAFNVL
-982 DKEGNIIDSDVMPKE
+982 DQEGNIIDSDVMPKE

-1002 HDFEKESEVEL
+1002 HDFEKEYEVEL

-1022 EETASSSDKSPVLAD
+1022 EVTVSSSEESPVLAD
-1037 EQAINANETDLN
+1037 EQAINANETDRN

-1056 VMQDAGILPTQDN
+1056 VMQDAGILPTHDN
-1069 VENNS
+1069 VENIS
-1074 PVQEETQK
+1074 PIQEEALK
-1082 PMIPVDEEGNPQ
+1082 PVIPVDEEGNPQ
-1094 YHLAPVEVTIEDL
+1094 YHLTPVEVTIEDL
-1107 TSPVEMDGEIYE
+1107 TSPVDMGGKIYE
-1119 PTDEEIDGLVLA
+1119 PTDEEIDGLVLV

-1156 YFAAKKQWTKQ
+1156 YFAAKDQWTKQ

-1219 GKLPLLHNEYK
+1219 GKLPLLHSEYK

-1359 NDGIIEFYNTFVDDI
+1359 KDGIIEFYNTFVDDI
-1374 LNEEDY
+1374 LNKEAY
-1380 DSGRE
+1380 DSRRE
-1385 RTDDHRTEEGQSNE
+1385 RTDDHRIEEGQSNE

-1444 LTDDRLQDS
+1444 PTDDSLQDS
-1453 SSPRELTLPS
+1453 SSPGELTLSS
-1463 GNQEKVIGIPVP
+1463 GNQEKVSRINLP

-1488 RVNDVHVLHKEEQ
+1488 RVNDAHVLHKEEQ

-1577 SGNGVFVVDQL
+1577 SGNGVFVVDQV

-1597 KVMYGFG
+1597 KVMYGFD

-1634 FKKWVDS
+1634 FKEWVDS
-1641 SIRKTKPFS
+1641 SRRKTKPFA
-1650 EYKSV
+1650 EYKLV
-1655 NSVVSSEEN
+1655 QERAK
-1664 QGKVISD
+1664 GKRDGTVW
-1671 FVPVKENSS
+1671 KE
-1680 DAEVN
+1680 DG
-1685 LPQDEAIRNTQR
+1685 
-1697 KPDRKRVD
+1697 
-1705 KIKKARYELMD
+1705 
-1716 ARRELSMA
+1716 
-1724 QSNPFYTSEERKVKQ
+1724 SNV
-1739 DRVEKAE
+1739 
-1746 KELRGLISVAEDA
+1746 
-1759 QQNDNSP
+1759 
-1766 VEVAMEK
+1766 
-1773 LGNIE
+1773 
-1778 QEWEDR
+1778 
-1784 ILDYIYEH
+1784 
-1792 YPTQAT
+1792 
-1798 VTAQTTSPEGLIERE
+1798 
-1813 AMKKDETLRKMR
+1813 
-1825 EEADAAFTDADKEL
+1825 
-1839 SPLLEK
+1839 
-1845 ENDNIRFREE
+1845 RFREGKAE
-1855 GSLSEEE
+1855 SEEQS
-1862 EIVKQTKAN
+1862 IIDRAKAD

-1876 APNGKPT
+1876 APNGKPSN
-1883 KLDKSQWVQVR
+1883 LDESQWAQVR
-1894 TKAFKKWF
+1894 TQAFKKWF

-1914 RNSDPVE
+1914 RKNNPVE

-1927 KGRYELTRESAQ
+1927 KGQYELNRESAQ
-1939 QYILNNL
+1939 KYILNNL
-1946 RGEYTINDTGEKV
+1946 RGEYTINDTGERV
-1959 KVSKKGAKK
+1959 QISKKGAKK
-1968 VTSHSQGNEAH
+1968 VTSHSQGSEAH

-1988 MIENSVFIEE
+1988 LIGNSVFIEE

-2052 IEAAQSFI
+2052 IEVAQSFK

-2070 AGNKDNILFSLLQTN
+2070 ANDKDSVLLSILQTN
-2085 SSKVVDENGEPMVV
+2085 SSKVVDENGEPLVV
-2099 FHGTRSKDD
+2099 FHGTPLRRDQITPNRGWQKDGFTYISQKAP
-2108 FYVFDSNKGNPFN
+2108 FYTFR
-2121 QGGHYFSN
+2121 GGEYSGMIFTSVD
-2129 KRQFAEKFGKIVKEV
+2129 AEKARSI
-2144 FLDIKNP
+2144 
-2151 NLGGFDG
+2151 
-2158 SGAVMAPSQY
+2158 
-2168 RDGGIFT
+2168 
-2175 KRNTDRYAEKGTKE
+2175 AEKRAMSILDDENGKEQWTEEGYVYDLFANIRKPFVSSSDYGSVLALFGDRIPTLSFIGGKGEMVSLDVAKSILKSGNSWLVTETPQFVEKIKELGYDGLIGTDEGIK
-2189 YIVFNPSQIKSA
+2189 YIACFTPNQLKDA
-2201 TNNVGTFDNT
+2201 YDNT
-2211 NDDIR
+2211 GEFSSENDDIR

-2233 NISQEKLL
+2233 NISEDKLL

-2259 NRQTHEG
+2259 DRQTHEG

-2306 TDEGSNRVRDDIS
+2306 TDEGSIRVRDDIS
-2319 KLPKEMQPDVRSAW
+2319 KLPKEMQPDVRNAW

-2390 LDAYINENFNGD
+2390 LNAYIDENFNGD
-2402 RAKFEEYIEER
+2402 RSKFEEYIEER

-2476 DALDKINQS
+2476 DALDKINTS
-2485 EALGKEYNEW
+2485 EALSKEYNEW

-2568 KEKLTTNHDDIDA
+2568 KEKLTTNHEDIDA

-2618 SNPKSFAKREYGVE
+2618 PNPKSFAKREYGIE

-2839 RVLSINMPKGTD
+2839 RVLSINMPEGTD

-2908 EKLHTPVRVIN
+2908 DKLHTPVRVIN
-2919 SIDELSDGVAKEV
+2919 SIDELSDGVAKEA

-2988 EMMRLFGQLPE
+2988 EMMSLFGQLPE

-3032 ETPSWWDKVVSAIR
+3032 ETPSWWNKVVSAIR

-3053 VNVSLSENDVN
+3053 VNVSLSENDVK

-3102 FRDDTNPDE
+3102 FRDDSKPDE
-3111 EDLFGEPL
+3111 EDLFGEPF
-3119 DGNKGKKPS
+3119 DGSKGKKPS

-3136 IFELSNRISV
+3136 IFELSNRIST

-3415 MKEVSENKRRIITNA
+3415 MKEASENKRRIITNA

-3501 DLYDKK
+3501 DLYDKR

-3580 GKEYEKIWAMSD
+3580 GKEYEKIWSQSD
-3592 KVVNESGVHVVD
+3592 KVVNDSGVHVVD
-3604 TGHEQ
+3604 VNKEQ
-3609 RIPGAKP
+3609 RILG
-3616 GESKGYGVRYEI
+3616 GINGYGVRYEI

-3642 KMNDGRTKLE
+3642 KMDDGRTKLE

-3658 ESIAEIRDFIGD
+3658 ESITEIRDFIGD

-3707 DYVPLKIVGKSIR
+3707 DYVPLRIAKKSTR
-3720 QESDLSEDKERN
+3720 QESDLSEDKERKK
-3732 TKLEERAGS
+3732 TLEERAGS
-3741 LIKRVVNTKPV
+3741 LINRVVNTKPV

-3791 KNQLDANV
+3791 RNQLDANT

-3805 FYDAAAVGTMSHH
+3805 FYDAAAVATKTYH
-3818 PKEAGA
+3818 PDQNRFMDEVIGKLSKGIVGGNIAWRLSTA
-3824 IDAALANASKHLGG
+3824 I
-3838 GFIAFRLNTAVKQI
+3838 KQI
-3852 LSIITFLGYSQ
+3852 LSAPAFWGYSQ
-3863 HPQYIALL
+3863 SPRYMKSLL
-3871 TKSVATP
+3871 TNTAKMPVT
-3878 YANFK
+3878 FK
-3883 WCMDNIPSF
+3883 WCMENIPSF
-3892 HERVKNGLVG
+3892 KERVSSGTIG
-3902 NETLEEK
+3902 NEKLEEK
-3909 FSKGWFSQKMD
+3909 SISKYLDK
-3920 QYIEF
+3920 YIET

-3931 LVDAITCSIGAK
+3931 MVDAVTCSIGAK
-3943 SIFDYRYGKL
+3943 SIFDYRYGQL
-3953 VKEGLPEEE
+3953 LRQGLKDEE
-3962 ARSQALAEADI
+3962 ARNQALMDADI

-3986 LSPVQ
+3986 LSPMQ
-3991 VSRSFAERMT
+3991 MSRSIMDRMLT
-4001 VLFQNSNIGYVRKV
+4001 TYQNSNIGYVRKV
-4015 VISFIDL
+4015 MAAYYDL

-4028 KKLKENYTAMY
+4028 KELQKNYMDMY
-4039 LKEGL
+4039 MKEGL
-4044 DEEEALR
+4044 NKDEATR
-4051 KAYRRLI
+4051 KAYHRLL
-4058 NENKKQAF
+4058 NENKKTAF
-4066 EFAIFAW
+4066 EAILFAW
-4073 GANLL
+4073 GMNLL
-4078 WHTCS
+4078 WNIGS
-4083 QGLLGFFAGDGDDDK
+4083 QGLLGLFAGDGDDDDDLS
-4098 KKGLLG
+4098 KGI
-4104 KVAVDWYNDDTS
+4104 S
-4116 KFIRGLTFFLTSPF
+4116 FFLTSPI
-4130 KGTLGGNLLESIA
+4130 KGMPGGNLLESIA
-4143 NEYGYNPFILLDEI
+4143 SGYGMNPLLVYDELDKFMKEINYAIDEYGL
-4157 TEAFKAIGDSAENC
+4157 
-4171 GISPELAYVTLM
+4171 ISPEIAFATMEKVSRYG
-4183 RLSKFSGVD
+4183 GVD
-4192 FEVWGNIYLGVEG
+4192 LEVLGNIYLGIEG
-4205 LARDGAL
+4205 LSRDGAL

-4236 ELYKDETVASFAE
+4236 ELYKDESAASFAE

-4265 GWVPGAK
+4265 GWVPGTK

-4290 MTDDEKKTADEK
+4290 MTEEEKTTEDEK